1 MTLSNCHH
9 WPHHQ
14 SVVTRV
20 FLFLQVY
27 TIRGKGQY
35 RWKITLSPD
44 RAYTCTQ
51 RAVFFMLSGIGRQTD
66 HEILNHYMRSHHG
79 TQERTKHF
87 VTRVTFV
94 LMDCVLTACGS
105 CICMQAANAYLKLLK
120 CNSRFFDICQIFSR
134 RPDSSL
140 VSRHVIHFRVEMG
153 YNFSDWNWLIFTL
166 VIYQY

>member
-1 MTLSNCHH
+1 MLLQGYS
-9 WPHHQ
+9 
-14 SVVTRV
+14 SSYKSTRFEERGNIV
-20 FLFLQVY
+20 GKLPWVRTGLIHAHNVQFFLCFPGLEG
-27 TIRGKGQY
+27 RP
-35 RWKITLSPD
+35 ITKSWI
-44 RAYTCTQ
+44 T
-51 RAVFFMLSGIGRQTD
+51 
-66 HEILNHYMRSHHG
+66 MRSHHG